1 LALSQLRRS
10 LEPLAAELVAHHPA
24 MAMNAPDTR
33 TSNMRTTPF
42 PASPGAVVALTVPE
56 FTCELD
62 LSRPESLDDVCR
74 RFLDDA
80 NRALVWLIRFRA
92 LTTWCERTDVV
103 VWLRSDHSHARH
115 ACAVA
120 ASFELNEEWGFDAE
134 RFRSAVESFR

>member
-1 LALSQLRRS
+1 MS
-10 LEPLAAELVAHHPA
+10 
-24 MAMNAPDTR
+24 APDAR
-33 TSNMRTTPF
+33 KVDMRTTPF
-42 PASPGAVVALTVPE
+42 PASPCDVAALTVPE

-62 LSRPESLDDVCR
+62 LSRCESLDDVCR

-92 LTTWCERTDVV
+92 LTTWCERTEVA
-103 VWLRSDHSHARH
+103 VWLRSDPSHTRH

-120 ASFELNEEWGFDAE
+120 ASFELNDDWTFDTE